1 VLARVALCAAFAA
14 VAGQAPPP
22 TAAPPAAAPPA
33 AAPPAAAPPPAL
45 RDADVTAALA
55 AALPADASTDVLLI
69 DQPSVPHAPRARAAT
84 AVAAPPATVKAVLL
98 DTAHYRAIIPGLVRN
113 ETTPAAAGATA
124 LAWELE
130 IPLFNLSG
138 HLLMRERPDGVEMD
152 LTEGDLSPGHI
163 VFTVLPR
170 PGGSALAVDAQLDV
184 AHSTWLLRYI
194 MAKSPVGQPAALVAS
209 IYVALRAVA
218 LRAER
223 VGQPRAWRPGA
234 PMAPPPAWLPDA
246 RPLASPTLAPLRA
259 RGAVG
264 LIARTPSQR
273 LGGVAVAMTIPAS
286 IATVATRLH
295 DPQSLRAF
303 PGWREVRT
311 RPGPHGPGAEVED
324 NLPLADFDATW
335 TAEAGPLARWT
346 ATAGA
351 TSGARLG
358 WEVFPGASSNDTLA
372 ALVLYPR
379 LETTGRLGR
388 RSIASEPLLEGG
400 MSAALAFADLVGIE
414 ALFAPAS
421 APARRAP

>member
-1 VLARVALCAAFAA
+1 VLARVALTAAFAA
-14 VAGQAPPP
+14 ATGPAPP
-22 TAAPPAAAPPA
+22 AAPPATTPSDSVA
-33 AAPPAAAPPPAL
+33 
-45 RDADVTAALA
+45 VALA
-55 AALPADASTDVLLI
+55 AALPAGAATDVVLI
-69 DQPSVPHAPRARAAT
+69 DHPSTPRAPRVHAAT
-84 AVAAPPATVKAVLL
+84 PVGAPPATVKAVLL
-98 DTAHYRAIIPGLVRN
+98 DTGHYRAIIPGLVRL
-113 ETTPAAAGATA
+113 EVAPAAAGAKS

-138 HLLMRERPDGVEMD
+138 RLVLRERPDGVEME

-170 PGGSALAVDAQLDV
+170 AGGSALAVDAQLDV

-194 MAKSPVGQPAALVAS
+194 MAKSPVGQPAALMAS
-209 IYVALRAVA
+209 TYVALRAVA

-223 VGQPRAWRPGA
+223 PGDARAWRPGA
-234 PMAPPPAWLPDA
+234 AMAPPPTWVPDA
-246 RPLASPTLAPLRA
+246 RPLAAPALAPLRA

-264 LIARTPSQR
+264 VITRQPSER
-273 LGGVAVAMTIPAS
+273 LGGVALALSIPAP

-303 PGWREVRT
+303 PGWREVRI

-324 NLPLADFDATW
+324 DLPLADFDATW
-335 TAEAGPLARWT
+335 AAEAGPLARWT

-351 TSGARLG
+351 TSGARIG
-358 WEVFPGASSNDTLA
+358 WEIFPGGTSNDTLA
-372 ALVLYPR
+372 ALLLYPR

-400 MSAALAFADLVGIE
+400 MSAALAFADLVGIA
-414 ALFAPAS
+414 ALFAPADHH
-421 APARRAP
+421 AR